1 MRIVFAHFYSP
12 IPKHLEL
19 NLRRISNQF
28 PEHQVFLITDRQD
41 FNPADLKITVHIYNP
56 SLEWHKVEFSLNH
69 PKFFRSNFWF
79 TSLARFIAISE
90 FTDLYPGSLL
100 HIESDVILAD
110 DFPFA
115 RIEQSGRDF
124 AFPIV
129 SNEQAIASTLYFRSS
144 HAAKKLAQLTLDE
157 SLSNPSTTDMHI
169 LRRLYDIANDKVQ
182 ILPSAPVDKHGF
194 VSGSIEMN
202 SKFREA
208 VDFFG
213 GVFDGFDLGQ
223 YLLGIDPRNRRGR
236 SVVRSVNDSHYIDSR
251 KLEFS
256 MSSGRDFPNIYDY
269 SEMKPIPLYS
279 LHVHSKNLR
288 LFREKSSKK
297 AIRNSV
303 LESPLRESMTF
314 YPRVFIRSFLT
325 SLKRRIQKCYS
336 NLNEE

>member
-12 IPKHLEL
+12 VPKHLEL
-19 NLRRISNQF
+19 NLARVSKQF
-28 PEHQVFLITDRQD
+28 PEHQVFLITDRKE
-41 FNPADLKITVHIYNP
+41 FNPADPKIKVHIYNP
-56 SLEWHKVEFSLNH
+56 SAEWHKIEISLNH

-115 RIEQSGRDF
+115 RIEESGRDF

-144 HAAKKLAQLTLDE
+144 QAAKKLAQLTLNE

-182 ILPSAPVDKHGF
+182 ILPSAPVDKHG
-194 VSGSIEMN
+194 SESSSIEMN
-202 SKFREA
+202 DKFREA
-208 VDFFG
+208 VEFFG

-223 YLLGIDPRNRRGR
+223 YLLGIDPRNQRGR
-236 SVVRSVNDSHYIDSR
+236 SVVRSVNHSHYIDSR

-256 MSSGRDFPNIYDY
+256 MSSGRDFPNVYDNNLL
-269 SEMKPIPLYS
+269 KPIPLYS

-288 LFREKSSKK
+288 LFREKSSTE
-297 AIRNSV
+297 AIRKSV
-303 LESPLRESMTF
+303 QESPLRESMTF
-314 YPRVFIRSFLT
+314 YPRVFIRSVST
-325 SLKRRIQKCYS
+325 SLKRRIRKCYS
-336 NLNEE
+336 NLNEK